1 MILEIDIGNTRIKW
15 RLRSHLATLAAGH
28 ALTRSG
34 LDGLRDAF
42 MGYPEKVSRV
52 LVASVRT
59 PDEEH
64 VLASWVKANL
74 EVDAEFARSSAACGQ
89 VKNGYADPL
98 QLGVDR
104 WLAILAGYNQIQ
116 SACVIV
122 SAGTALTVDLVAH
135 DGRHLGGYIAPGIGL
150 FMASLNQAAAR
161 INLDEDE
168 KNLDLAPGNTT
179 SEAVAHACTA
189 MIQGVINNALEQI
202 MSADEREQIAL
213 LLTGGDADRLQD
225 LYPWAN
231 YKQELV
237 LDGLSY
243 VFGLQSIK

>member
-1 MILEIDIGNTRIKW
+1 MILEIDMGNTRIKW
-15 RLRSHLATLAAGH
+15 RLKSHLTTLAAGH
-28 ALTRSG
+28 APTRSG
-34 LDGLRDAF
+34 LDGLRDTF

-59 PDEEH
+59 PDEEQ

-74 EVDAEFARSSAACGQ
+74 GVDAEFARSSSACGQ

-116 SACVIV
+116 NTCVIV

-168 KNLDLAPGNTT
+168 RSLDLTPGNTT
-179 SEAVAHACTA
+179 SVAVVHACTA
-189 MIQGVINNALEQI
+189 MIQGVINNALQQI
-202 MSADEREQIAL
+202 MNADGREQITL